1 MGKKK
6 NQKDYKYDL
15 VDVME
20 ILEDGKS
27 GWAKAIIKV
36 AWGDRPM
43 TIDIRNINLDNIND
57 DNDKVRFGPGISLSE
72 ETCFRLAK
80 VLLDYGYLSLED
92 IEEYLNN
99 RDSIFKKKDKKKIK
113 VKFRRRD

>member
-1 MGKKK
+1 MKKK
-6 NQKDYKYDL
+6 KSQKDYRYDL
-15 VDVME
+15 VDVMD

-36 AWGDRPM
+36 VWDENPM
-43 TIDIRNINLDNIND
+43 TIDIRNINLDNINE
-57 DNDKVRFGPGISLSE
+57 DNDKIKFGSGISLSE
-72 ETCFRLAK
+72 DTCFRLAK

-99 RDSIFKKKDKKKIK
+99 RDSIFKKKGKKKIK
-113 VKFRRRD
+113 VKVRRRD